1 MNVGFYN
8 LILKRNIYR
17 EMKEIT
23 SKNNNNKKKT
33 IQSKKNQRDSEG
45 QETFAFIY
53 RTGFRQLSNF
63 LYFSFLVS
71 LINYWS

>member
-23 SKNNNNKKKT
+23 SKNNNNKKKNY
-33 IQSKKNQRDSEG
+33 SK
-45 QETFAFIY
+45 
-53 RTGFRQLSNF
+53 
-63 LYFSFLVS
+63 
-71 LINYWS
+71 

>member
-1 MNVGFYN
+1 
-8 LILKRNIYR
+8 
-17 EMKEIT
+17 MKEIT
-23 SKNNNNKKKT
+23 SKNNNNNKKKT

-71 LINYWS
+71 LINY

>member
-45 QETFAFIY
+45 Q
-53 RTGFRQLSNF
+53 
-63 LYFSFLVS
+63 
-71 LINYWS
+71 